1 VLVHPSGIDLSSSAL
16 RCLSRLLAARRRERG
31 TRWRRRSA
39 VRQALAA
46 LAHLRCGHTCARLA
60 AGFGVGIVTVYHYIA
75 EAVEVL
81 AAVAPD
87 LAAATLAAARKA
99 FVIPDGTLP
108 PIHRPPS
115 LGPAKVHGRP
125 GGIMTGVPAGA
136 DGRSC
141 FAYEAVPEERM

>member
-1 VLVHPSGIDLSSSAL
+1 M
-16 RCLSRLLAARRRERG
+16 
-31 TRWRRRSA
+31 
-39 VRQALAA
+39 VRQALPA

-115 LGPAKVHGRP
+115 LGPVKVHGGP
-125 GGIMTGVPAGA
+125 GGIVTGVPAGA